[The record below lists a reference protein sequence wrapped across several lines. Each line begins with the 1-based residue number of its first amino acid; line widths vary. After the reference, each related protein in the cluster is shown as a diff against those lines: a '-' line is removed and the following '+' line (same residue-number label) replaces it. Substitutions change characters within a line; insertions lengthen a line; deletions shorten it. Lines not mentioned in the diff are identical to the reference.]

1 MWGRAMARVH
11 ASADYPN
18 VISNSNNGSERPALI
33 VEGSEEEEEAMSSS
47 LSVVLETSAAGS
59 ASSLPLHQQPEPHT
73 PPRPSFSTSPVPNG
87 QRKLSIMGSRKD
99 MSLAGVIMQAR
110 AKKRAHDFA
119 KNWHSK
125 WMERRSGIKP
135 GGLDR

>member
-11 ASADYPN
+11 ASADSPN
-18 VISNSNNGSERPALI
+18 VISKSNDGSEKPALI
-33 VEGSEEEEEAMSSS
+33 VEGSEEEEATSSS

-73 PPRPSFSTSPVPNG
+73 PPHPSFLTSPVLNG

-99 MSLAGVIMQAR
+99 MSFMGVIMQVQAN
-110 AKKRAHDFA
+110 KRAHDFA

-135 GGLDR
+135 GSLDR

>member
-11 ASADYPN
+11 ASADSPN

-73 PPRPSFSTSPVPNG
+73 PPHPSFLTSPVLNG

-99 MSLAGVIMQAR
+99 MSFMGVIMQVQAN
-110 AKKRAHDFA
+110 KRAHDFA

-135 GGLDR
+135 GSLDR

>member
-1 MWGRAMARVH
+1 MWGRARARVH
-11 ASADYPN
+11 ASADSPN
-18 VISNSNNGSERPALI
+18 SSDGNERPALI
-33 VEGSEEEEEAMSSS
+33 SEEEEATSSS
-47 LSVVLETSAAGS
+47 LSVHVVPETSAAGS

-73 PPRPSFSTSPVPNG
+73 PPRPSLLSSPVPNG
-87 QRKLSIMGSRKD
+87 QRKLSIMSSSQND
-99 MSLAGVIMQAR
+99 MSVAGVIMQLQAE
-110 AKKRAHDFA
+110 KRAHDFA